1 MYRKIGLGILA
12 IIAMI
17 SFVVPTMAEGK
28 GNERKGKYA
37 YRNIYKACQEA
48 GIVDTD
54 KPPVSPD
61 DKTQAQWDRVFAKM
75 DFEDMGCSDQWAQL
89 GEDKLADIHAYLH
102 AHAADSPSPAKCK

>member
-1 MYRKIGLGILA
+1 MSRKIFLGLLGVIL
-12 IIAMI
+12 MI
-17 SFVVPTMAEGK
+17 GFSIPVMAEGK

-37 YRNIYKACQEA
+37 YKNLYKACHAA

-61 DKTQAQWDRVFAKM
+61 DKTQAQWDRLFAKK

-89 GEDKLADIHAYLH
+89 DEDKLADIHAYLH